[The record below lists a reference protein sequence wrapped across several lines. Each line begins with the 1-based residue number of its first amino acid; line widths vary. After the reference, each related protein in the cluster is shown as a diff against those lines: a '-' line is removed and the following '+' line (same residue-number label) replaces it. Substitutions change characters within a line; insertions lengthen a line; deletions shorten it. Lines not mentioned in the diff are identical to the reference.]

1 MTAPSTPASRV
12 AARHALRQEVRQV
25 ALCRLA
31 SISPWAARVR
41 AELTPTVLL
50 AFVEAQPLPNV
61 RVAMNLVGRLKK
73 LWDVFTSQQGAWDQF
88 KQLVGVKATDLFGVL
103 KELPSKIKSMMA
115 EAKRYLAQLGSK
127 LASSIPALD
136 IYVHGAAKLPAL
148 GEWLKEAAKKIPP
161 AIGRAL
167 TAIGTKAHSLVD
179 WIDGLIKQYPVVK
192 PASVL
197 VSAAVYAYI
206 WFNVT
211 EISWDVPEI
220 IRGFLGQYSFVEI
233 LHSLPESGVGL
244 IIGLMFPGL
253 PSKFVFN
260 ALLPI
265 TVALRAAWLV
275 AHKYGKWDGKTF
287 SPDATAMGLP
297 PELATV

>member
-1 MTAPSTPASRV
+1 MTKTAVEARV
-12 AARHALRQEVRQV
+12 AARYLLQREIRRIASTRV
-25 ALCRLA
+25 ASA
-31 SISPWAARVR
+31 YAARVR
-41 AELTPTVLL
+41 AELTPTVMM
-50 AFVEAQPLPNV
+50 AFVDHVPLRNV
-61 RVAMNLVGRLKK
+61 RVAVGLTQRLKQM
-73 LWDVFTSQQGAWDQF
+73 WDVFTSKQGAWDQF
-88 KQLVGVKATDLFGVL
+88 KTMIGVKATDLFGVL

-115 EAKRYLAQLGSK
+115 EAKRYLAHLGEK
-127 LASSIPALD
+127 MTSSIPALD
-136 IYVHGAAKLPAL
+136 IYIHGAAKLPAL

-167 TAIGTKAHSLVD
+167 TAIGTKAHSLAD

-253 PSKFVFN
+253 PSKFIFN

-265 TVALRAAWLV
+265 TVALRVAWLV

-287 SPDATAMGLP
+287 KPDATAMGLP
-297 PELATV
+297 PELATP